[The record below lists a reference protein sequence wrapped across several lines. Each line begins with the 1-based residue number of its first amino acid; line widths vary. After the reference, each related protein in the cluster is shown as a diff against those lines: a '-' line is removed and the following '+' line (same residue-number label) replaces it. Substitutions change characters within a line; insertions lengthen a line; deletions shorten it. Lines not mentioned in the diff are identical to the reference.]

1 MFYCFIRS
9 GVFDPAFITEF
20 DHFLFDSLPD
30 HPSSSFPHFPGCF
43 PAHRLYPL
51 LSRTIWF
58 SAAYAVGS
66 LQPLWFHKEMRSS
79 FWIPAFLNARCFFLS
94 LMLISF
100 LPPFRQTSP
109 LRGLNV
115 YRPVSDQGLYAPGH
129 CREETG
135 PFVRFSVA
143 IGTVFIIK
151 AGKKISVPLKGTS
164 KAIIHLKRYIF
175 IQIRNVHLK
184 LASQSSCFVLQ

>member
-1 MFYCFIRS
+1 MFYRFIRS
-9 GVFDPAFITEF
+9 GIFDPAFITKL
-20 DHFLFDSLPD
+20 DHFLPDSLTD
-30 HPSSSFPHFPGCF
+30 HPSPELPYFPGCF

-51 LSRTIWF
+51 LSKNIWF

-79 FWIPAFLNARCFFLS
+79 FWIPAFLNARCFFRS

-115 YRPVSDQGLYAPGH
+115 YRPVSDQGLFAPGH
-129 CREETG
+129 RREETG

-143 IGTVFIIK
+143 IGTAFSINESN
-151 AGKKISVPLKGTS
+151 ISRVPLKGE
-164 KAIIHLKRYIF
+164 
-175 IQIRNVHLK
+175 
-184 LASQSSCFVLQ
+184 